1 MCTLSWVRTAD
12 SDSSTRGYHIHFNRD
27 ESYLRSA
34 ALPPQ
39 VYSSAGIEFL
49 APIDQDAMGTWIF
62 VNSWGFSACLLNN
75 YIDVK
80 GFKGKRSRGLL
91 VKDLS
96 HVKSV
101 SQALELL
108 SEAGVEN
115 YSPFDLYLFDMDK
128 DHAVSWNGV
137 KRRDTE
143 SPTPFKTSSG
153 FADAKAVMACREQ
166 LYMQNRK
173 DHASL
178 REFHKSHI
186 PGQVGLFG
194 LYAPAICEHPE
205 LHGNFCGREQGI
217 HLLLRWTSLHC
228 TLIQSHFDSIA
239 VGTLFKASLHQEKI
253 PH

>member
-27 ESYLRSA
+27 ESYLRSS

-39 VYSSAGIEFL
+39 VYSGAGIEFL
-49 APIDQDAMGTWIF
+49 APIDQDAMGTWIL

-75 YIDVK
+75 YIDVQ

-186 PGQVGLFG
+186 PDRSAYSVCMHRQ
-194 LYAPAICEHPE
+194 YASTQSYTEISVAENRASICYSDGPP
-205 LHGNFCGREQGI
+205 
-217 HLLLRWTSLHC
+217 C
-228 TLIQSHFDSIA
+228 TAPLSSPVSIQ
-239 VGTLFKASLHQEKI
+239 LQ
-253 PH
+253 